1 MKASEKKLYERAMRL
16 LARRNHSRLE
26 LRRKLVRAQNSASVE
41 EILALLEEKGFLDD
55 STFALERALLGR
67 ERRLWGDRRVSQD
80 LKRFGIDA
88 RIIEQVL
95 EQVNREKGEA
105 EGLQRAIDLWVNK
118 SGEPQT
124 PRPLKKLYDY
134 CVRLGY
140 APHMVRQ
147 QLGPYFDHVDWSRKD
162 ENGR

>member
-1 MKASEKKLYERAMRL
+1 MKASEKKLYERALRL

-26 LRRKLVRAQNSASVE
+26 LRRKLAQNRRADGIE
-41 EILALLEEKGFLDD
+41 EILDCLEEKGFLNDE
-55 STFALERALLGR
+55 TFALERALLGR
-67 ERRLWGDRRVSQD
+67 ERRLWGDLRVSQD

-88 RIIEQVL
+88 RMIEQIL
-95 EQVNREKGEA
+95 EQVNEGKGES
-105 EGLQRAIDLWVNK
+105 ESLQEAVDLWVNR

-124 PRPLKKLYDY
+124 PPALKKLYDR

-140 APHMVRQ
+140 APHRVRE
-147 QLGPYFDHVDWSRKD
+147 QLGPYFEQIDWSRKD